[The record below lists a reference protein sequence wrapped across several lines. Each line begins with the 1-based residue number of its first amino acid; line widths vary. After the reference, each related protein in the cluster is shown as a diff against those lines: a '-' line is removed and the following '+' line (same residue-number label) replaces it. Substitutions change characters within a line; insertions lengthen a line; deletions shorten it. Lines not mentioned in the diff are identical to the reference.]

1 MKISGVW
8 TAVVALP
15 ADEPLADAPNNP
27 GGSRPTVVLRLRTDQ
42 GLEGI
47 GITYLGAALTRSLH
61 HTTHALAELTIGD
74 DPTDIPAIRKKLFA
88 AAGGSGPE
96 GIFSLALAALDIALW
111 DIAGKA
117 KGEPLWKLLGAPDV
131 SVPCYAS
138 GALMRELRLEGAVK
152 AARRLFES
160 GFTAMK
166 FQLGLPGP
174 FTFDAEIERARL
186 IREATGDE
194 VALMCD
200 VNQRWRLEEALQLGP
215 RLDEYSLTWLEDPIA
230 YDDVGGLVQLG
241 EALKTD
247 IAAGEYLYRPSAF
260 RHMLEAGALDVAMI
274 DPFRAGGITGWLE
287 IAELANRFGKRVVSH
302 LAPEV
307 QLHLIGAIP
316 NGWIVEYMPWF
327 NAVYEEV
334 VWPVNGM
341 LTMPEKPGLGVA
353 FDRRALARYSIE
365 ETSSPPRLSTYGSQ
379 TVYPKER
386 PE

>member
-1 MKISGVW
+1 MKIAEVS

-15 ADEPLADAPNNP
+15 ADEPLANAPNNP

-47 GITYLGAALTRSLH
+47 GITYLGAALTRSLRH
-61 HTTHALAELTIGD
+61 ATQALAELTIGD
-74 DPTDIPAIRKKLFA
+74 DATDIPAVRKKLFA

-117 KGEPLWKLLGAPDV
+117 RGEPLWKLVGASGAP
-131 SVPCYAS
+131 VPCYAS
-138 GALMRELRLEGAVK
+138 GAMMRELDLDTAVK
-152 AARRLFES
+152 AAGRLVES

-166 FQLGLPGP
+166 FQLGLPGLIDL
-174 FTFDAEIERARL
+174 DAEIERARL
-186 IREATGDE
+186 IREAAGDE

-200 VNQRWRLEEALQLGP
+200 VNQRWHLEEALKLGP
-215 RLDEYSLTWLEDPIA
+215 RLDEYTLTWLEDPIA
-230 YDDVGGLVQLG
+230 YDNVDGLAQLCKT
-241 EALKTD
+241 LKAD

-260 RHMLEAGALDVAMI
+260 RNMLEAQALDVAMI

-287 IAELANRFGKRVVSH
+287 IAALAGRFGKRVVSH

-316 NGWIVEYMPWF
+316 NGWLVEYMPWF
-327 NAVYEEV
+327 NALYEEV
-334 VWPVNGM
+334 AWPVSGM
-341 LTMPEKPGLGVA
+341 LAMPEKPGLGVA
-353 FDRRALARYSIE
+353 FDRQALARYTVE
-365 ETSSPPRLSTYGSQ
+365 EISSR
-379 TVYPKER
+379 
-386 PE
+386 

>member
-1 MKISGVW
+1 MKIAEIS

-15 ADEPLADAPNNP
+15 ADEPLANAPNNP
-27 GGSRPTVVLRLRTDQ
+27 GGSRLTVILRLLTDD

-47 GITYLGAALTRSLH
+47 GITYLGAALTRSLR
-61 HTTHALAELTIGD
+61 HATQALGELAIGED
-74 DPTDIPAIRKKLFA
+74 AADIPLIRKKLFA

-96 GIFSLALAALDIALW
+96 GMFSLALAALDIALW

-117 KGEPLWKLLGAPDV
+117 KGEPLWKLVGASGAP
-131 SVPCYAS
+131 VPCYAS
-138 GALMRELRLEGAVK
+138 GAMMRELDLGTAVK
-152 AARRLFES
+152 AAGRLVES

-174 FTFDAEIERARL
+174 FNLDAEIERARL
-186 IREATGDE
+186 IRESAGDE

-200 VNQRWRLEEALQLGP
+200 VNQRWSLEEALKIGP
-215 RLDEYSLTWLEDPIA
+215 RLDEYALTWLEDPIA
-230 YDDVGGLVQLG
+230 YDDVHGLARLT
-241 EALKTD
+241 EELKTD

-260 RHMLEAGALDVAMI
+260 RHMLEAQALDMVMI

-287 IAELANRFGKRVVSH
+287 IAALAHRFGKRVVSH

-327 NAVYEEV
+327 NALYEEV
-334 VWPVNGM
+334 VWPRDGM
-341 LTMPEKPGLGVA
+341 LAMPEKPGLGVA
-353 FDRRALARYSIE
+353 FDRRALARYTVE
-365 ETSSPPRLSTYGSQ
+365 EASS
-379 TVYPKER
+379 K
-386 PE
+386 